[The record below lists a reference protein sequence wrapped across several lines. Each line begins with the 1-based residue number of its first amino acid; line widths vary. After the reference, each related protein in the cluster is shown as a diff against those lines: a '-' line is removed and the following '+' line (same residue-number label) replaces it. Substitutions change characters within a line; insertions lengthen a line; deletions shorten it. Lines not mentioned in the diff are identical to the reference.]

1 MLQVTRSCLSF
12 WLLCVLLIS
21 EISTRTSKSLKGKYV
36 KLSKTPTKPDG
47 QLVSIVDIMK
57 RPLSQNGKLDLAFVM
72 DTTGSMSSYIN
83 SAKQNIR
90 EIVQEIVTSS
100 GSDVRLALI
109 EYRDHSPQDRTF
121 VTRKKDFTSS
131 VSTMKSWLNSAS
143 ANGGG
148 DTPEAVAE
156 AMYQTTKLSWRQE
169 ATKISVMIS
178 DAPPHG
184 LVPSEESSFP
194 QGSPNGHDPMQIA
207 RDLAQKDITLYV
219 IGVEP
224 PILPYKDFFMA
235 LAYITGGQ
243 YVPLS
248 VPRLL
253 VNAITGGAQEELSLR
268 KFQADVQREIK
279 QASTAGGSIN
289 KQQIAQT
296 VFQRLQKSGAKSK
309 QLVRNNKTLDG
320 PSADAKVLATK
331 QSMAEVRKVFK
342 KGTTST
348 PFRGVGGIY
357 GALDE
362 VMDGDMRLGM
372 SVGMDG
378 GMLGGMLG
386 GVGSGGPLRSMSPGA
401 MIPSSSASEKLSTKE
416 SGITLEQ
423 INRLVEKGT
432 ARLPSV

>member
-1 MLQVTRSCLSF
+1 MLKATRSCLSF

-21 EISTRTSKSLKGKYV
+21 EISTRTPKFLKEKYV
-36 KLSKTPTKPDG
+36 KLSKTPTRPEE
-47 QLVSIVDIMK
+47 QQESIADIIK
-57 RPLSQNGKLDLAFVM
+57 RPPSQNGKLDLAFIM
-72 DTTGSMSSYIN
+72 DTTGSMGSYID

-90 EIVQEIVTSS
+90 GIVDKIVATS

-121 VTRKKDFTSS
+121 VTRKNDFTSS

-156 AMYQTTKLSWRQE
+156 AMYQATKLSWRQE

-184 LVPSEESSFP
+184 LVPSEDSSFP

-207 RDLAQKDITLYV
+207 RDFAQK
-219 IGVEP
+219 
-224 PILPYKDFFMA
+224 
-235 LAYITGGQ
+235 GGQ

-279 QASTAGGSIN
+279 QASAAGGSLN

-309 QLVRNNKTLDG
+309 QLARNNRTLEG
-320 PSADAKVLATK
+320 PSVDAKLLASK
-331 QSMAEVRKVFK
+331 KSMAEVRKVFK

-348 PFRGVGGIY
+348 PFLGVGGM
-357 GALDE
+357 G
-362 VMDGDMRLGM
+362 
-372 SVGMDG
+372 G
-378 GMLGGMLG
+378 GMRGGFG
-386 GVGSGGPLRSMSPGA
+386 GGGPPRRMSPGA
-401 MIPSSSASEKLSTKE
+401 MIPSSSASDKLSTKE